1 MLLIY
6 KKRVILS
13 HFFCTEG
20 SSFNK
25 CCVIVKDYFQ
35 SKFFMKLSSIRIV
48 LIATS
53 HPGNIGST
61 ARAMKTMG
69 LNSLYL
75 VTPKS
80 FPDSKAGEM
89 AAGAD
94 DILEQAVLTESLD
107 EALVGCQLVLGTSA
121 RPRGL
126 SLPGLTPNSCAELVS
141 GHSDNSQIAL
151 VFGREHS
158 GLTNEELLKC
168 HYHIHI
174 PSNPQYSSLNLAQA
188 VQIIAYELRMKLLDP
203 SAEVSMRTDEYASVD
218 EIEQFYQ
225 HLREVFVEIQFLKE
239 ANPRLLMQRVRR
251 LFNRVNLEKM
261 EVSIL
266 RGMLS
271 QVQKTLVRARKNAE
285 ND

>member
-1 MLLIY
+1 MNLNSI
-6 KKRVILS
+6 RVI
-13 HFFCTEG
+13 
-20 SSFNK
+20 
-25 CCVIVKDYFQ
+25 
-35 SKFFMKLSSIRIV
+35 

-69 LNSLYL
+69 LSSLYL

-80 FPDSKAGEM
+80 FPDPKAKEL

-94 DILEQAVLTESLD
+94 DLLDGAVVTETLD
-107 EALVGCQLVLGTSA
+107 EALAGCQLILATSA

-126 SLPGLTPNSCAELVS
+126 SLPGLTPAASAELVS
-141 GHSDNSQIAL
+141 KHADSTQIAI
-151 VFGREHS
+151 VFGREHA

-174 PSNPQYSSLNLAQA
+174 PSNPEYSSLNLAQA
-188 VQIIAYELRMKLLDP
+188 VQIVAYELRMRLLAP
-203 SAEVSMRTDEYASVD
+203 KAAVALRTDEYATAE
-218 EIEQFYQ
+218 EIEQFYE
-225 HLREVFVEIQFLKE
+225 HLKDVFIEINFLRE
-239 ANPRLLMQRVRR
+239 ANPRRLMQRVRR

-271 QVQKTLVRARKNAE
+271 QVQKSLKWASKRGGSEYGN
-285 ND
+285 